1 MRMWRVH
8 AGDVVS
14 AASGVLLL
22 LAMGLDWFR
31 EHTFAGAATE
41 PQFALNAWQ
50 TFDYGDVLLA
60 VVAGVAMGMFV
71 VAVIAPSAAVVYSAL
86 VGAAGAI
93 GVGAVLVRLVAQPG
107 ANEMVD
113 IAGGAWLGLLCA
125 VGIGLGGWLS
135 MRAERTRGSGAAEG
149 SVRGAAAR

>member
-8 AGDVVS
+8 GGDVVS

-22 LAMGLDWFR
+22 LVMGHDWFR
-31 EHTFAGAATE
+31 EHTFAGAEAE

-50 TFDYGDVLLA
+50 TFDYGDILLA
-60 VVAGVAMGMFV
+60 VVAGIAMGMFV
-71 VAVIAPSAAVVYSAL
+71 VAVIAPSAAVGYSAL

-93 GVGAVLVRLVAQPG
+93 GVGAVLVRFVAQPG

-125 VGIGLGGWLS
+125 LGIGLGGWLS
-135 MRAERTRGSGAAEG
+135 MRADRKHGSRATEG
-149 SVRGAAAR
+149 SVPGAAAR